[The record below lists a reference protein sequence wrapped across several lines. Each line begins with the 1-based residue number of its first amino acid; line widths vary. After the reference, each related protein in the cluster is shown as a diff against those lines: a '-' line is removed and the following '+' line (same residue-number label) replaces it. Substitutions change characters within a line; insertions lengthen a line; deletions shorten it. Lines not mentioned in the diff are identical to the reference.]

1 MPLTGGFVMVG
12 WMPVEVQNILLMSPL
27 VNAVELLREGYFGM
41 SVKAQYSV
49 SYTVMV
55 NLCLTLVGLIL
66 VRNIHRRL
74 LDT

>member
-1 MPLTGGFVMVG
+1 MVG

-66 VRNIHRRL
+66 VRNIHRQL

>member
-1 MPLTGGFVMVG
+1 MVG
-12 WMPVEVQNILLMSPL
+12 WLPVEVQNILLMSPL

-49 SYTVMV
+49 SYTVTV

-66 VRNIHRRL
+66 VRNIHRQL